1 MKNIITS
8 IKALTI
14 TTDMVMK
21 NIITSIKDLTTLMM
35 IIYLQFTN
43 CGRRGLI
50 LMITTDRFWQESVA
64 QDVVKR
70 SYLHLSPPLSLLVGL
85 SCRTGGSQDTRTPGQ
100 LARTWSRC

>member
-1 MKNIITS
+1 MTS
-8 IKALTI
+8 INISRRELKDEFHKERQAILII

-43 CGRRGLI
+43 WGGRGPI
-50 LMITTDRFWQESVA
+50 LMITTDTFWQESVA

-70 SYLHLSPPLSLLVGL
+70 SYLHLSPPLSLE
-85 SCRTGGSQDTRTPGQ
+85 C
-100 LARTWSRC
+100 CKYYHK